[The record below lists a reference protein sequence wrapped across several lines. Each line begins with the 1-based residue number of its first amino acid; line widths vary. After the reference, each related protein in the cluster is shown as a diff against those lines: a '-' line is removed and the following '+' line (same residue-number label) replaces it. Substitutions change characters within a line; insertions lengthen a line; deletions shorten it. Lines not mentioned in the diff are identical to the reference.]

1 MTNIGFVISEV
12 TLILGVVVGWIA
24 AEKFIEYRGAK
35 RHHFEDLFEEN
46 PHPEL
51 YDQDGNLDRGEY
63 MSINFEPGYD
73 PEEWD
78 PEDIHEEGA

>member
-24 AEKFIEYRGAK
+24 AEKFIEYRDAK
-35 RHHFEDLFEEN
+35 RHHFEDLFQEN

-51 YDQDGNLDRGEY
+51 FDQDGRLDRGEY